1 MKHVTITPLLKKPG
15 LDVDNM
21 SSYRQI
27 SKLSFVSKVLEKH
40 IAIQIQYHMETHNL
54 FDTFQS
60 AYRPHHSCETAI
72 VRIQDDILKSLDS
85 HKYVILVLLDLSSA
99 FDSVDHDILMNKLYK
114 IGVRGRAYSWV
125 KSYMSSRTQ
134 AVEIGEAMSG
144 TVHLHCGVP
153 QGSVLGPLLFNIYCL
168 DLADVFRDHSVHYH
182 MYADDTQLYVEFPN
196 GPLEHSASD
205 AERMSRCITDVKT
218 WLTEHKLALNDKK
231 TEAIRITTMS
241 TCHPRPAVIHVGA
254 LAVQSKPHV
263 RDIGIVLDDTMTMA
277 KHVSHTCR
285 TAYYHLHNI
294 ASIRRSL
301 TTSACKIIVH
311 SLVISRLD
319 FGNATLYGISDALLH
334 RLQVL
339 QNSAARLIT
348 GTRRREHISPVL
360 FALHWLP
367 IRQRIKFKLM
377 VLVYRCLH
385 QLPPAYLSD
394 LIIPY
399 TPARSLRSADSN
411 LIHQI
416 TVLPYKGI
424 RHI

>member
-1 MKHVTITPLLKKPG
+1 MPAAMKHAIITPLLKKPG
-15 LDVDNM
+15 IDVDNM
-21 SSYRQI
+21 SSYRPI

-40 IAIQIQYHMETHNL
+40 IAIQIQHHMETHNL

-60 AYRPHHSCETAI
+60 AYRPHQSCETAI
-72 VRIQDDILKSLDS
+72 VRIQDDIMKSLDS

-99 FDSVDHDILMNKLYK
+99 FDSVDHAILMNTLYK

-125 KSYMSSRTQ
+125 KSYLSSRTQ
-134 AVEIGEAMSG
+134 AVEIGEAMSE

-168 DLADVFRDHSVHYH
+168 DPADVFRDHSVHYH
-182 MYADDTQLYVEFPN
+182 VYADDTQLYVEFPN
-196 GPLEHSASD
+196 EPLEHSTSN

-285 TAYYHLHNI
+285 T
-294 ASIRRSL
+294 
-301 TTSACKIIVH
+301 
-311 SLVISRLD
+311 
-319 FGNATLYGISDALLH
+319 
-334 RLQVL
+334 
-339 QNSAARLIT
+339 
-348 GTRRREHISPVL
+348 
-360 FALHWLP
+360 
-367 IRQRIKFKLM
+367 
-377 VLVYRCLH
+377 
-385 QLPPAYLSD
+385 
-394 LIIPY
+394 
-399 TPARSLRSADSN
+399 
-411 LIHQI
+411 
-416 TVLPYKGI
+416 
-424 RHI
+424 